1 MPRTRFLG
9 AMPDDILDY
18 GLPTHKLTEVDVR
31 RIDDVLGNDPFVR
44 HYKRWQEPLEKLKES
59 GC

>member
-1 MPRTRFLG
+1 MT
-9 AMPDDILDY
+9 PDDIVDY
-18 GLPTHKLTEVDVR
+18 GLPIHKLTEVDVK